1 MVFKGF
7 FQRRESLIS
16 LDIGARSVKCM
27 QVKRDGTRVQ
37 VQKVSSTRLS
47 ESPFTNQ
54 MVTNSHLLAE
64 AIERVIVQDMLRD
77 SEEEYPRV
85 VLSVPGPAVFT
96 KKLKMAQLP
105 YRELVENVRREAA
118 NFIPHNIEAVKLDFH
133 ILGEV
138 GKHQY
143 EILVVAVKSEVVEA
157 LRTTLSSIGLKPAII
172 DADYFA
178 LQNIFEYSYPELRSS
193 TIALVDLGARYS
205 IVNIV
210 NLGKSLF
217 VGDISTG
224 TETIA
229 DTLEEV
235 HKITISRGDNW
246 LEDSEQ
252 MAPIEHAVRSE
263 AMKLAREFNRQL
275 SFFWSA
281 AGAEQRI
288 EKIVLS
294 GEAAVLPGFVE
305 ALEEITEIPCQPIEP
320 FRKID
325 IHSGLKREEL
335 ERMGPQLSIACGLS
349 LRELG
354 DRIMPGS
361 L

>member
-1 MVFKGF
+1 MVLKSF

-27 QVKRDGTRVQ
+27 KVERDGDRVQVKRA
-37 VQKVSSTRLS
+37 SSVRLS

-64 AIERVIVQDMLRD
+64 AIERVVIQDILRD
-77 SEEEYPRV
+77 CEGEYPRV

-96 KKLKMAQLP
+96 KKVKMSQLP
-105 YRELVENVRREAA
+105 YRELFENVRMEAA
-118 NFIPHNIEAVKLDFH
+118 NFIPHDIEAVQLDFH

-138 GKHQY
+138 GKNQY

-157 LRTTLSSIGLKPAII
+157 LRATLSSVGLKPAII
-172 DADYFA
+172 DVDYFA
-178 LQNIFEYSYPELRSS
+178 LQNIFEYSYPELRDS

-210 NLGKSLF
+210 SQGKSLF
-217 VGDISTG
+217 VGDMGTG

-229 DTLEEV
+229 DTLEEL
-235 HKITISRGDNW
+235 HEIKISREDNW
-246 LEDSEQ
+246 LEDRQQ
-252 MAPIEHAVRSE
+252 MAPIDSSLRSE
-263 AMKLAREFNRQL
+263 AVKLAREFNRQL

-305 ALEEITEIPCQPIEP
+305 ALEEMTEISCESIEP

-325 IHSGLKREEL
+325 VHSSLKREEL
-335 ERMGPQLSIACGLS
+335 ERIGPQLSIACGLS

-354 DRIMPGS
+354 DRVMPGS